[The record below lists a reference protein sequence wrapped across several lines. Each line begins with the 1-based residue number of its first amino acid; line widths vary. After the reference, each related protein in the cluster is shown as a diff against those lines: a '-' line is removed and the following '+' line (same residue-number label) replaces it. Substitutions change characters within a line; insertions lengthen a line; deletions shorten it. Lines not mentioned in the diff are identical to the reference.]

1 MINKK
6 NYFEHI
12 ERIGFENLPLP
23 LKQFHTAIMVKTDN
37 GRDWTRFAKDKEFQ
51 KVIKLAFQKLS
62 EFIKFRADQNLS
74 GTKPKKEN
82 GYSVISKEV
91 SFIHRLLQLNDQIL
105 YKKTLEIF
113 IRDLQAAIKDK
124 KIRKTSPV
132 AKDIAQMQQSII
144 AIYNSMKSAKHFV
157 LKPETVKKYKSIIE
171 KYENALAE
179 EDGGH
184 DTQKATQVPLS
195 GVPQPKQQ
203 IMCSTDFANMKFDTI
218 GFDGKWLRLIG
229 DPCKGFTAMVF
240 GKPKMGKSY
249 LCVDFAGY
257 LARRHGKVLYVAK
270 EEKLDATLQKKLND
284 KEVVHENL
292 FVSDSLPAD
301 LSGYDYIFLDSVTKL
316 GLSPEDI
323 DKLRASNPG
332 KTFIF
337 IFQSTK
343 EGNFRGDNAYQHD
356 VDVVIEVPERGRAV
370 QFGRFNQGGEIAI
383 FDHDTQE
390 PDNNTEPAPENL
402 DGIKK
407 KSKPD
412 WTEPEWLNPDDHWTL
427 KQIKKHYENGDF
439 ELAMN
444 TATNADTVIREAI
457 PGEIWKKIGGKLTPT
472 GEERLRKEAKT
483 AQTPKRVYLAY
494 TFEVVELEK
503 IYTAQMGKEAPDIG
517 FHEILADAVQANPD
531 LPDQIKDLGKGLNRI
546 LPQLYKAAKKYQQN

>member
-23 LKQFHTAIMVKTDN
+23 LKQFHTVIMAKTDN
-37 GRDWTRFAKDKEFQ
+37 GKDWTRFAKDKEFQ

-62 EFIKFRADQNLS
+62 EFIKFRAEQNLS
-74 GTKPKKEN
+74 GTKPNKEN
-82 GYSVISKEV
+82 GYSTISKEV
-91 SFIHRLLQLNDQIL
+91 SFIHRMLQLNDQIL

-113 IRDLQAAIKDK
+113 IRDLQTAIKDK
-124 KIRKTSPV
+124 KIRKASPV
-132 AKDIAQMQQSII
+132 AKDITQMQQSII
-144 AIYNSMKSAKHFV
+144 SIYNSMKSAKHFV
-157 LKPETVKKYKSIIE
+157 LKPETVKRYKAIIE

-195 GVPQPKQQ
+195 GVPQTKQQ
-203 IMCSTDFANMKFDTI
+203 IMCSTEFANMKFDTI
-218 GFDGKWLRLIG
+218 GFDGKWLKLIG

-257 LARRHGKVLYVAK
+257 LARKHGKVLYVAK

-301 LSGYDYIFLDSVTKL
+301 LSSYDYIFLDSVTKL

-323 DKLRASNPG
+323 DKLRAANPG

-383 FDHDTQE
+383 FDQDAQE
-390 PDNNTEPAPENL
+390 SNNTEAAPENL

-407 KSKPD
+407 KGKPD
-412 WTEPEWLNPDDHWTL
+412 WTEPEWLNPGDHWTL

-439 ELAMN
+439 EMAMN

-483 AQTPKRVYLAY
+483 ASKPKRVYLAY
-494 TFEVVELEK
+494 TFEVVELER
-503 IYTAQMGKEAPDIG
+503 IYNAQMGKDVPDIG
-517 FHEILADAVQANPD
+517 FYEILADAVQANPE
-531 LPDQIKDLGKGLNRI
+531 LPDQIKDLGKSLNKI
-546 LPQLYKAAKKYQQN
+546 LPQLYKASKKYQQN